1 MLDIL
6 EALFTQYGYAAVFV
20 VLVACGFGIPIPEDI
35 TLIAGGVIS
44 GLGHSN
50 AHIMVVVG
58 MIGVLTGDGMMF
70 LLGHFYGDRILKA
83 RFVKRLM
90 PPQRYL
96 QVQEK
101 FDKHGSWVLFVA
113 RFLPGLR
120 TPIYVP
126 HTGAELYDLFATE
139 RTSPRGLLLNRWVHP
154 LRTALRLLTPRA
166 VPFAGA
172 CRTPRPPQ
180 PVRGRPHLAAAT
192 RRSKWPRVR

>member
-1 MLDIL
+1 M
-6 EALFTQYGYAAVFV
+6 
-20 VLVACGFGIPIPEDI
+20 
-35 TLIAGGVIS
+35 IS

-83 RFVKRLM
+83 RFVNRLM
-90 PPQRYL
+90 PPHRYL

-120 TPIYVP
+120 TPIFITAGMSGRISFWRWLIMDGLASLISVP
-126 HTGAELYDLFATE
+126 AWVYLGHYGAANKDWLLMKAHQFQHILYAIIGIGALVLFYFWQRKRRRRQFFHAKLQEMRQE
-139 RTSPRGLLLNRWVHP
+139 RQ
-154 LRTALRLLTPRA
+154 AE
-166 VPFAGA
+166 
-172 CRTPRPPQ
+172 
-180 PVRGRPHLAAAT
+180 
-192 RRSKWPRVR
+192 RSKRQNQSAE